1 MTKLN
6 LLMGLVLAASLSACA
21 ASADKVQA
29 AAVNN
34 ESMAEQDH
42 AFRLHDHSTHNHK
55 THGHIETVKPG
66 ASVTLN
72 SVLPK
77 SMTSGTF
84 QTVQLRLTDG
94 YQAGVMSVTVE
105 PSEGLSL
112 FGSASSKTFDM
123 TKSGEH
129 ILDLDVKADTD
140 GVYFLNV
147 FTEAEGLARSFSV
160 RLDMGQ
166 TNQKMFDDAMPADGE
181 GANSYGERV
190 WPSRPCQIGRPRK
203 SGKTKPLVGVLRI

>member
-181 GANSYGERV
+181 LTDGGSIRALDAVET
-190 WPSRPCQIGRPRK
+190 IK
-203 SGKTKPLVGVLRI
+203 

>member
-6 LLMGLVLAASLSACA
+6 LFMGVIVAVSLSACA
-21 ASADKVQA
+21 ASADKSETAEVSKVALEDQTQS
-29 AAVNN
+29 VN
-34 ESMAEQDH
+34 
-42 AFRLHDHSTHNHK
+42 LHDHSSHDHK
-55 THGHIETVKPG
+55 KHGQITTVKPG

-94 YQAGVMSVTVE
+94 YEAGVMSVTVE

-147 FTEAEGLARSFSV
+147 FTEAEGLMRSFSV

-166 TNQKMFDDAMPADGE
+166 TNQKMFDEAMPADGE
-181 GANSYGERV
+181 LMDGGQIRV
-190 WPSRPCQIGRPRK
+190 LDAEETIK
-203 SGKTKPLVGVLRI
+203 

>member
-1 MTKLN
+1 MMTKLN
-6 LLMGLVLAASLSACA
+6 LFMSLVVAASLSACA
-21 ASADKVQA
+21 ASADKV
-29 AAVNN
+29 
-34 ESMAEQDH
+34 EMAENSGVAVAEQSQSVKSYDH
-42 AFRLHDHSTHNHK
+42 ANHDRKKHSHM
-55 THGHIETVKPG
+55 ETVKPG

-77 SMTSGTF
+77 SMTSGSF

-94 YQAGVMSVTVE
+94 YDAGVMSVTVE
-105 PSEGLSL
+105 PSAGLSL

-129 ILDLDVKADTD
+129 ILDLDVKADSD

-166 TNQKMFDDAMPADGE
+166 TTQKMFDDAMPADGQLTDGGSIRALE
-181 GANSYGERV
+181 AEET
-190 WPSRPCQIGRPRK
+190 IK
-203 SGKTKPLVGVLRI
+203 